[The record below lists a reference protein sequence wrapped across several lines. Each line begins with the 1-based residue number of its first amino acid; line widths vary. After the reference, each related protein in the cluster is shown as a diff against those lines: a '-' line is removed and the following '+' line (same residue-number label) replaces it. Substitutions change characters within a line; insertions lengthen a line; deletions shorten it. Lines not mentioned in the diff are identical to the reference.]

1 MLEQRARALSRQ
13 LRCLVCQNQSIDD
26 SDADL
31 AHDLRQLV
39 RERLVAGDSDA
50 EIIAFLTARYGD
62 FVLLKP
68 PVEPATW
75 GLWFGPLA
83 LLRCPRCGGPSRPHV
98 LWFDEMYDEE
108 RYRFQSSLQAAGRA
122 RVLVVVGSTASTN
135 LPVQVAERAA
145 RAGAQLI
152 DINVEDNGFG
162 ELARRSGGRV
172 LRGPA
177 GQLLPDLVD
186 ELSGSARRT

>member
-1 MLEQRARALSRQ
+1 MRRWLCAALLAACLAAPLAPLAQAATSPDEVLADPALEQRARALSRQ

-39 RERLVAGDSDA
+39 RERLAAGDSDA

-83 LLRCPRCGGPSRPHV
+83 LLLIAGGGIVVYLRRRPAQ
-98 LWFDEMYDEE
+98 E
-108 RYRFQSSLQAAGRA
+108 
-122 RVLVVVGSTASTN
+122 TASPP
-135 LPVQVAERAA
+135 LSPAERARLDA
-145 RAGAQLI
+145 LMSEAQSP
-152 DINVEDNGFG
+152 D
-162 ELARRSGGRV
+162 
-172 LRGPA
+172 RG
-177 GQLLPDLVD
+177 
-186 ELSGSARRT
+186 